1 METLLFRLQR
11 LLESA
16 GRTRR
21 KPPEYGSPEPYRG
34 DPDLFVRAAYDA
46 AVRVFELGGS
56 VMDAWR
62 AARRTAQNKTYRIPG
77 IPGIPANLR
86 EPIGDEGFRKA
97 ARRFG
102 HDPDSMKFGRFGWNA
117 KEPEYVERTHP
128 WDAVSD
134 D

>member
-1 METLLFRLQR
+1 MEILLFRLQR

-34 DPDLFVRAAYDA
+34 DLDLFVRAAYDA

-77 IPGIPANLR
+77 IPADMR
-86 EPIGDEGFRKA
+86 ELIGDEGFRKA

-117 KEPEYVERTHP
+117 KEPEYVGRSHP
-128 WDAVSD
+128 WDAVSND
-134 D
+134 